1 MIETNDIEEIDFRK
15 KNLKKKK
22 KINSKKKFSLKSMT
36 GFQDLPLER
45 AHGRCL

>member
-22 KINSKKKFSLKSMT
+22 KNKFKKKI
-36 GFQDLPLER
+36 
-45 AHGRCL
+45 